1 MRGNHN
7 TDIPRPEYPRPDFQR
22 GTSEGIDWI
31 CLNGTWEFA
40 FDPDNTGEENQ
51 WFALESTTD
60 SPWGSPPAYGRGN
73 LAPTGKGQLQIQVPY
88 PWESLAAWGE
98 EEHADNATYLSKNA
112 YITPEDVTCG
122 GLERGGNYRDEPR
135 HIIGWYRK
143 TVSVPENW
151 DDRRVILKFGAV
163 DWETTVWVNGQ
174 IIGKNEN
181 GYLPF
186 EFDITDALTPGEP
199 ALIVVRAYDAQ
210 DHGEQLAGKQIGWYE
225 RTSGIWQ
232 SVYLEPR
239 NETYIAQ
246 CHITPDIDNASATFA
261 VKIDGDIE
269 KTGLTL
275 CWNCDGLTGSVPVS
289 SNEIQFTVNI
299 PPEQLRLWD
308 VDTPH
313 LYDVTLELLTEN
325 TPDAPHTGRSDL
337 PIEESSFKTAQDP
350 NTARPHQKPA
360 RNVMEG
366 SPGGHNLKIDRISTY
381 FGMRKVSIAKAPGG
395 DYQYI
400 YLNNRP
406 IYLLGALN
414 QSFNPEGVYTF
425 LTDEAIRRDVERAK
439 EFGFN
444 FLRLHIK
451 VDEPRLYYWADKLG
465 LLFMCDIPNF
475 GNYTEKAKARS
486 EQTLRGNIARDY
498 NHPSII
504 SWCNFNETWG
514 LGGREYKEMH
524 ERQEWVR
531 EMYHLAKSLDTTRL
545 IEDNSPCL
553 YDHVETDINSW
564 HFYIND
570 YERAK
575 EHIANVV
582 EETYPGSA
590 FNYAGGNVQ
599 SDAPLINSEY
609 GGISAGAGDKDI
621 SWCFK
626 YLTNELRLHPKIC
639 GYIYTEL
646 QDIEWEHNGFM
657 NYDRSIKAFGY
668 DYLDINTLDF
678 IAIDYPP
685 GTTVRPGE
693 KIKADIYTSH
703 FSHKTITGAT
713 LHWQLDTMSATG
725 DITRGCVSGSVDIPF
740 PQYQVENVHQL
751 ELTMPDVHPA
761 VGTLHVWVTDGTGS
775 VVARNFINFEH
786 VGGDCIPETNPAVE
800 PSDSGLVGGASE
812 YDSGDSRI
820 SINYAP
826 GDVSKSSWD
835 EPTRDEHLFSAEG
848 SGYVEYEIRKPIEA
862 CGTIPEGLGTTNPTE
877 MELIFEASSSNGGA
891 RQTEPEKHP
900 SDVTISVNGVEIE
913 TIRIPDCPA
922 DARGV
927 LSYIHEQPGNYGY
940 LYRVKVDPSLV
951 FEREADTL
959 TVRYEVKIDAAAKGG
974 FALYGARMGR
984 YPTGPHLLIHQN

>member
-1 MRGNHN
+1 MIGNHN

-31 CLNGTWEFA
+31 CLNGTWEFT
-40 FDPDNTGEENQ
+40 FDPDDIGEQNR
-51 WFALESTTD
+51 WFAPESTAD
-60 SPWGSPPAYGRGN
+60 SIY
-73 LAPTGKGQLQIQVPY
+73 TLQIQVPY
-88 PWESLAAWGE
+88 PWESLAAWGDE
-98 EEHADNATYLSKNA
+98 EQADNATYLSKNA
-112 YITPEDVTCG
+112 YLNPEEVTCG
-122 GLERGGNYRDEPR
+122 GLDREGNYRDEPR
-135 HIIGWYRK
+135 HTIGWYRK
-143 TVSVPENW
+143 TVSIPENW
-151 DDRRVILKFGAV
+151 GDRRVILKFGAV

-174 IIGKNEN
+174 LIGTHED

-210 DHGEQLAGKQIGWYE
+210 DHGEQLAGKQIGWYV

-246 CHITPDIDNASATFA
+246 CHITPDIDNASATFD
-261 VKIDGDIE
+261 VKIDGYVE
-269 KTGLTL
+269 STGLIL
-275 CWNCDGLTGSVPVS
+275 RWNCAGEGTSSLRGSVEVS
-289 SNEIQFTVNI
+289 GSDTHWTITI

-313 LYDVTLELLTEN
+313 LYDVTVELLTED
-325 TPDAPHTGRSDL
+325 TVT
-337 PIEESSFKTAQDP
+337 
-350 NTARPHQKPA
+350 
-360 RNVMEG
+360 
-366 SPGGHNLKIDRISTY
+366 DRIFTY

-425 LTDEAIRRDVERAK
+425 LTDEAIRTDIERAK

-465 LLFMCDIPNF
+465 LLFMSDIPSF
-475 GNYTEKAKARS
+475 GDWTEKAKARF

-514 LGGREYKEMH
+514 LGGREYKDMH

-570 YERAK
+570 YEDAK
-575 EHIANVV
+575 AHIANVV
-582 EETYPGSA
+582 EETHPGSA
-590 FNYAGGNVQ
+590 FNYVGGNLQ

-639 GYIYTEL
+639 GYVYTEL

-685 GTTVRPGE
+685 GTTVTPGE

-703 FSHKTITGAT
+703 FSHKTITGTT

-725 DITRGCVSGSVDIPF
+725 DITRGRVSGNVDIPF
-740 PQYQVENVHQL
+740 PQYQVQNVHQL

-786 VGGDCIPETNPAVE
+786 FVAAHPTVE
-800 PSDSGLVGGASE
+800 SSDSGSV
-812 YDSGDSRI
+812 

-826 GDVSKSSWD
+826 GDVFKSSWTPVGGNSD
-835 EPTRDEHLFSAEG
+835 SRFLNEHLFSAEG
-848 SGYVEYEIRKPIEA
+848 SGYVEYELSF
-862 CGTIPEGLGTTNPTE
+862 PEGIGTTDPAE

-927 LSYIHEQPGNYGY
+927 LSYIHGQPGNYGY
-940 LYRVKVDPSLV
+940 LYRVKIDPSLV
-951 FEREADTL
+951 FESEVDTL
-959 TVRYEVKIDAAAKGG
+959 TIRYEVKADAAAKGG
-974 FALYGARMGR
+974 FALYGARTGR
-984 YPTGPHLLIHQN
+984 YPTGPHLSLL

>member
-1 MRGNHN
+1 MRGNN

-40 FDPDNTGEENQ
+40 FDPEDIGEQHQ
-51 WFALESTTD
+51 WFAPEETAD
-60 SPWGSPPAYGRGN
+60 SPW
-73 LAPTGKGQLQIQVPY
+73 TTHIQVPY
-88 PWESLAAWGE
+88 PWESLAASGDE
-98 EEHADNATYLSKNA
+98 EQASNENYLSKNA
-112 YITPEDVTCG
+112 YLNPEEVTCG
-122 GLERGGNYRDEPR
+122 GLDREGNYRDEPR
-135 HIIGWYRK
+135 HTIGWYRR
-143 TVSVPENW
+143 TVSIPENW
-151 DDRRVILKFGAV
+151 GDRRVILKFGAV
-163 DWETTVWVNGQ
+163 DWEATVWVNGKQ
-174 IIGKNEN
+174 VGRHES

-186 EFDITDALTPGEP
+186 ELDITDVLTPKEQTT
-199 ALIVVRAYDAQ
+199 IVVRAYDAQ
-210 DHGEQLAGKQIGWYE
+210 DHGEQLAGKQIGWYV

-232 SVYLEPR
+232 TVYLEPR
-239 NETYIAQ
+239 NITHIAQ

-261 VKIDGDIE
+261 VQIDGDVE
-269 KTGLTL
+269 NTGVTL
-275 CWNCDGLTGSVPVS
+275 HWTCDKLSGSVQVS
-289 SNEIQFTVNI
+289 SGETQWTVNI

-308 VDTPH
+308 VDTPN
-313 LYDVTLELLTEN
+313 LYDVTLELVTEA
-325 TPDAPHTGRSDL
+325 T
-337 PIEESSFKTAQDP
+337 
-350 NTARPHQKPA
+350 
-360 RNVMEG
+360 V
-366 SPGGHNLKIDRISTY
+366 IDRIFTY

-406 IYLLGALN
+406 VYLLGALN

-425 LTDEAIRRDVERAK
+425 LTDEAIRQDVERAK

-475 GNYTEKAKARS
+475 GNYTETAKSRF

-514 LGGREYKEMH
+514 LGGNAYKEMTD
-524 ERQEWVR
+524 RQEWVR

-570 YERAK
+570 YDRAK

-582 EETYPGSA
+582 AETYPGSG
-590 FNYAGGNVQ
+590 FNYAGDNVQ

-609 GGISAGAGDKDI
+609 GGISAGAGDKDV

-657 NYDRSIKAFGY
+657 NYDRSVKAFGY

-685 GTTVRPGE
+685 GTTVAPRDE
-693 KIKADIYTSH
+693 IKADVYASH
-703 FSHKTITGAT
+703 FSHKTITGTT

-725 DITRGCVSGSVDIPF
+725 EVTRANVSGHVDIPF
-740 PQYQVENVHQL
+740 PQYQVEHVHQL
-751 ELTMPDVHPA
+751 VLQIPDVHPA
-761 VGTLHVWVTDGTGS
+761 VGTLHMWVTDQTGT

-786 VGGDCIPETNPAVE
+786 FVALPQPIESD
-800 PSDSGLVGGASE
+800 DSGTIRLNWTPE
-812 YDSGDSRI
+812 NISGT
-820 SINYAP
+820 
-826 GDVSKSSWD
+826 SWD
-835 EPTRDEHLFSAEG
+835 EPTHNDHLFSAVG
-848 SGYVEYEIRKPIEA
+848 SGYVEYEIPL
-862 CGTIPEGLGTTNPTE
+862 PEDLSTADVAETE
-877 MELIFEASSSNGGA
+877 LVFEASSAYGGA

-900 SDVTISVNGVEIE
+900 SDVTISVNGTEIE
-913 TIRIPDCPA
+913 TVRIPDCPA
-922 DARGV
+922 DARGA
-927 LSYIHEQPGNYGY
+927 LSYINGHPGIYGY
-940 LYRVKVDPSLV
+940 LHNVKVDPSNALNT
-951 FEREADTL
+951 ATL
-959 TVRYEVKIDAAAKGG
+959 TIRYEVKADAEAKGG
-974 FALYGARMGR
+974 FALYGARVGR
-984 YPTGPHLLIHQN
+984 YPTGPHLLIRRK

>member
-1 MRGNHN
+1 MIGNN

-40 FDPDNTGEENQ
+40 FDPEDIGEQHQ
-51 WFALESTTD
+51 WFAPEKSDD
-60 SPWGSPPAYGRGN
+60 SPW
-73 LAPTGKGQLQIQVPY
+73 TLQIQVPY
-88 PWESLAAWGE
+88 PWESLAAWGDE
-98 EEHADNATYLSKNA
+98 EQASNENYLSKNA
-112 YITPEDVTCG
+112 YLNPEEVTCG
-122 GLERGGNYRDEPR
+122 GLDREGNYRGEPR
-135 HIIGWYRK
+135 HTIGWYRR
-143 TVSVPENW
+143 TVSIPENW
-151 DDRRVILKFGAV
+151 GDRRVILNFGAI
-163 DWETTVWVNGQ
+163 DWEATVWINGKQ
-174 IIGKNEN
+174 VGKHDN

-186 EFDITDALTPGEP
+186 ELDITDALNPGEQTC
-199 ALIVVRAYDAQ
+199 IVVRAYDAQ
-210 DHGEQLAGKQIGWYE
+210 DHSEQLAGKQIGWYV

-232 SVYLEPR
+232 TVYLEPR
-239 NETYIAQ
+239 NTTHIAQ

-261 VKIDGDIE
+261 VQIEGDVENRGAILHW
-269 KTGLTL
+269 T
-275 CWNCDGLTGSVPVS
+275 CDELSGSVQVS
-289 SNEIQFTVNI
+289 SSETQWTVNI

-308 VDTPH
+308 VDTPN
-313 LYDVTLELLTEN
+313 LYDATLELVTED
-325 TPDAPHTGRSDL
+325 T
-337 PIEESSFKTAQDP
+337 
-350 NTARPHQKPA
+350 
-360 RNVMEG
+360 V
-366 SPGGHNLKIDRISTY
+366 IDRIFTY
-381 FGMRKVSIAKAPGG
+381 FGMRKVSIEKAPDG

-406 IYLLGALN
+406 VYLLGALN
-414 QSFNPEGVYTF
+414 QSFNPDGVYTF

-475 GNYTEKAKARS
+475 GTYTETAKARF

-514 LGGREYKEMH
+514 LGGNEYKEMTD
-524 ERQEWVR
+524 RQEWVR
-531 EMYHLAKSLDTTRL
+531 EMFHLAKALDTTRL

-570 YERAK
+570 YDRAK

-582 EETYPGSA
+582 AETYPGSG
-590 FNYAGGNVQ
+590 FNYAGDNVQ

-609 GGISAGAGDKDI
+609 GGISAGAGDKDV

-657 NYDRSIKAFGY
+657 NYDRSVKAFGY

-685 GTTVRPGE
+685 GTTVAPGDQ
-693 KIKADIYTSH
+693 IKADIYASH
-703 FSHKTITGAT
+703 FSHKTYTETT
-713 LHWQLDTMSATG
+713 LHWQLDTLSATG
-725 DITRGCVSGSVDIPF
+725 EVTRAKVSGSVDIPF
-740 PQYQVENVHQL
+740 PQYQVQHVHQL
-751 ELTMPDVHPA
+751 ELQIPDVHPA
-761 VGTLHVWVTDGTGS
+761 VGTLHVWVTDQTGT

-786 VGGDCIPETNPAVE
+786 FVALPQPFE
-800 PSDSGLVGGASE
+800 SDASGTIRL
-812 YDSGDSRI
+812 
-820 SINYAP
+820 NYAP
-826 GDVSKSSWD
+826 ENVSGSAWD
-835 EPTRDEHLFSAEG
+835 EPSISDHLFSAVG
-848 SGYVEYEIRKPIEA
+848 SGYVEYEIPV
-862 CGTIPEGLGTTNPTE
+862 PEGLSTTDVAE
-877 MELIFEASSSNGGA
+877 MELIFEASSAYGGA

-913 TIRIPDCPA
+913 TVRIPDCPA
-922 DARGV
+922 DTRGA
-927 LSYIHEQPGNYGY
+927 LSYINGHPGIYGY
-940 LYRVKVDPSLV
+940 LHNLKVDPSTIL
-951 FEREADTL
+951 ESKTDTL
-959 TVRYEVKIDAAAKGG
+959 TIRYEVKADAEAKGG
-974 FALYGARMGR
+974 FALYGARVGR
-984 YPTGPHLLIHQN
+984 YPTAPHLLIRRK

>member
-1 MRGNHN
+1 MTGHN
-7 TDIPRPEYPRPDFQR
+7 TDTPRPEYPRPDFQR
-22 GTSEGIDWI
+22 GTSEGIDWL

-40 FDPDNTGEENQ
+40 FDPDDIGEQNQ
-51 WFALESTTD
+51 WYLSEPTD
-60 SPWGSPPAYGRGN
+60 NSPW
-73 LAPTGKGQLQIQVPY
+73 TLQIQVPY

-98 EEHADNATYLSKNA
+98 EEQASNENYLSKNA
-112 YITPEDVTCG
+112 YLNPEEVTCG
-122 GLERGGNYRDEPR
+122 GLDREGNYRGEPR
-135 HIIGWYRK
+135 HTIGWYRK
-143 TVSVPENW
+143 VVSIPDNW
-151 DDRRVILKFGAV
+151 GDKRVILNFGAV
-163 DWETTVWVNGQ
+163 DWEATVWVNGKQ
-174 IIGKNEN
+174 IGTHDN

-186 EFDITDALTPGEP
+186 ELDITDALMPGEP

-210 DHGEQLAGKQIGWYE
+210 DHGEQLAGKQIGWYV

-232 SVYLEPR
+232 TVYLEPR
-239 NETYIAQ
+239 NATHIAQ
-246 CHITPDIDNASATFA
+246 CHITPDIDNTSATFA
-261 VKIDGDIE
+261 VKIDGDVE
-269 KTGLTL
+269 NSELTL
-275 CWNCDGLTGSVPVS
+275 RWQCDALSGTAPVAN
-289 SNEIQFTVNI
+289 NEIQFIVNI

-308 VDTPH
+308 VDTPN
-313 LYDVTLELLTEN
+313 LYDITLELIAEAT
-325 TPDAPHTGRSDL
+325 
-337 PIEESSFKTAQDP
+337 
-350 NTARPHQKPA
+350 
-360 RNVMEG
+360 V
-366 SPGGHNLKIDRISTY
+366 IDRIFTY
-381 FGMRKVSIAKAPGG
+381 FGMRKVSIEKAPGG

-475 GNYTEKAKARS
+475 GTYTEKAQARF

-514 LGGREYKEMH
+514 LGGNEYKEMTD
-524 ERQEWVR
+524 RQEWVR

-570 YERAK
+570 YDRAK

-582 EETYPGSA
+582 AETYPGSA
-590 FNYAGGNVQ
+590 FNYAGDNVQ

-621 SWCFK
+621 AWCFK

-657 NYDRSIKAFGY
+657 NYDRSVKEFGY

-678 IAIDYPP
+678 IGIDYPP
-685 GTTVRPGE
+685 GTTVAPGDT
-693 KIKADIYTSH
+693 IKADIYASH
-703 FSHKTITGAT
+703 FSHKTFTGTT
-713 LHWQLDTMSATG
+713 LHWQLDTMSANG
-725 DITRGCVSGSVDIPF
+725 DVTRGIIYGSVEIPF
-740 PQYQVENVHQL
+740 PQYQVQRVHQL
-751 ELTMPDVHPA
+751 EVCMPDVHPA
-761 VGTLHVWVTDGTGS
+761 VGTLHVWVTDHSGS

-786 VGGDCIPETNPAVE
+786 FSEAST
-800 PSDSGLVGGASE
+800 DSGVVCLD
-812 YDSGDSRI
+812 YT
-820 SINYAP
+820 P
-826 GDVSKSSWD
+826 GNIADTSWN
-835 EPTRDEHLFSAEG
+835 EPTIEAQLFSAVG
-848 SGYVEYEIRKPIEA
+848 SGYVEYEVSL
-862 CGTIPEGLGTTNPTE
+862 PEDIDAADVPE
-877 MELIFEASSSNGGA
+877 MALVFEASSAYGGA
-891 RQTEPEKHP
+891 RQTEPMKYP
-900 SDVTISVNGVEIE
+900 SDVTISVNGAEIS

-927 LSYIHEQPGNYGY
+927 LSYIHGQPGIYGY
-940 LYRVKVDPSLV
+940 LHTVKIDPSVVLNGNQP
-951 FEREADTL
+951 RTL
-959 TVRYEVKIDAAAKGG
+959 RVRYEVKADAEAKGG

-984 YPTGPHLLIHQN
+984 YPTNPHLFFKY

>member
-1 MRGNHN
+1 MSGNHN

-40 FDPDNTGEENQ
+40 FDPDDTGEQNQ
-51 WFALESTTD
+51 WFDLKPTAE
-60 SPWGSPPAYGRGN
+60 SPWGSPPV
-73 LAPTGKGQLQIQVPY
+73 TGKGQQIQVPY
-88 PWESLAAWGE
+88 PWESLAAWGDAE
-98 EEHADNATYLSKNA
+98 RADNATYLSKNA
-112 YITPEDVTCG
+112 YITPEAVTCG
-122 GLERGGNYRDEPR
+122 GLERDGNYRDQPR
-135 HIIGWYRK
+135 HTIGWYRK
-143 TVSVPENW
+143 RVSIPENW
-151 DDRRVILKFGAV
+151 GDRRVILKFGAV
-163 DWETTVWVNGQ
+163 DWEATVWVNGERV
-174 IIGKNEN
+174 GTHEN

-199 ALIVVRAYDAQ
+199 ALIVVRAHDAQ

-261 VKIDGDIE
+261 VKVDGYTE
-269 KTGLTL
+269 NTGVGNRSSLL
-275 CWNCDGLTGSVPVS
+275 LRWNCDGLEGTVEVSGS
-289 SNEIQFTVNI
+289 ETHWTITI

-325 TPDAPHTGRSDL
+325 TVR
-337 PIEESSFKTAQDP
+337 
-350 NTARPHQKPA
+350 
-360 RNVMEG
+360 
-366 SPGGHNLKIDRISTY
+366 DRIYTY
-381 FGMRKVSIAKAPGG
+381 FGMRKVSIGKAPGG

-425 LTDEAIRRDVERAK
+425 LTDEAIRRDIERAK

-475 GNYTEKAKARS
+475 GDYTEKAKARFV
-486 EQTLRGNIARDY
+486 ETLHGNIARDY

-514 LGGREYKEMH
+514 LGGREYKDMH

-531 EMYHLAKSLDTTRL
+531 EMYHLAKSLDPTRL

-570 YERAK
+570 YEQAK

-668 DYLDINTLDF
+668 DYRDINTLDF

-685 GTTVRPGE
+685 GTTVTPGE
-693 KIKADIYTSH
+693 KIRADIYASH
-703 FSHKTITGAT
+703 FSHKTLTGTT

-740 PQYQVENVHQL
+740 PQYQVQNVHQL

-761 VGTLHVWVTDGTGS
+761 VGTLHIWVTDGTGS

-786 VGGDCIPETNPAVE
+786 VGGDCIPETHPTVE
-800 PSDSGLVGGASE
+800 SSDSGFV
-812 YDSGDSRI
+812 

-826 GDVSKSSWD
+826 GDASQSSWD
-835 EPTRDEHLFSAEG
+835 EPIREAQLFSAEG
-848 SGYVEYEIRKPIEA
+848 SGYVAYKISLPDGMDPTD
-862 CGTIPEGLGTTNPTE
+862 CTE
-877 MELIFEASSSNGGA
+877 MELIFEASSANGGA

-927 LSYIHEQPGNYGY
+927 LSYIHGQPGIYGY
-940 LYRVKVDPSLV
+940 LYKVKVDPSVV
-951 FEREADTL
+951 FKNEADAL
-959 TVRYEVKIDAAAKGG
+959 TVRYEVKADAAAKGG

-984 YPTGPHLLIHQN
+984 YPTGPQLRIYL

>member
-40 FDPDNTGEENQ
+40 FDPDDIGEQNQ
-51 WFALESTTD
+51 WFAL
-60 SPWGSPPAYGRGN
+60 GSPIAD
-73 LAPTGKGQLQIQVPY
+73 AAWTSQIQVPY

-98 EEHADNATYLSKNA
+98 EEQADNATYLSKNA
-112 YITPEDVTCG
+112 YITPEDVICG
-122 GLERGGNYRDEPR
+122 GLDREGNYRDEPR
-135 HIIGWYRK
+135 HTIGWYRK
-143 TVSVPENW
+143 TVSIPENW
-151 DDRRVILKFGAV
+151 GNKRVILKFGAV

-174 IIGKNEN
+174 RIGKHEN

-199 ALIVVRAYDAQ
+199 ACIVVRAYDAQ
-210 DHGEQLAGKQIGWYE
+210 DHGEQLAGKQIGWYV

-239 NETYIAQ
+239 NETHIAQ

-261 VKIDGDIE
+261 VKVDGDTE
-269 KTGLTL
+269 NTGYNLRWT
-275 CWNCDGLTGSVPVS
+275 CDGLDGTVEVSGSDTYWT
-289 SNEIQFTVNI
+289 ITI

-308 VDTPH
+308 VDTPN
-313 LYDVTLELLTEN
+313 LYDVTLELLAEN
-325 TPDAPHTGRSDL
+325 T
-337 PIEESSFKTAQDP
+337 
-350 NTARPHQKPA
+350 
-360 RNVMEG
+360 VV
-366 SPGGHNLKIDRISTY
+366 DRISTY

-406 IYLLGALN
+406 VYLLGALN
-414 QSFNPEGVYTF
+414 QSFNPESVYTF
-425 LTDEAIRRDVERAK
+425 LTDEAIRRDIERAK

-475 GNYTEKAKARS
+475 GDYTEKAKARF
-486 EQTLRGNIARDY
+486 EETLRGNIDRDY

-514 LGGREYKEMH
+514 LGGREYKDMH

-570 YERAK
+570 YEQAK

-590 FNYAGGNVQ
+590 FNYVGGNVQ

-685 GTTVRPGE
+685 GTTVTPGE
-693 KIKADIYTSH
+693 KIRADIYTSH
-703 FSHKTITGAT
+703 FSHKSITGT
-713 LHWQLDTMSATG
+713 RLHWQLDTMSATG
-725 DITRGCVSGSVDIPF
+725 DITRGCVSGSVEIPF
-740 PQYQVENVHQL
+740 PQYEVQNVHQL

-761 VGTLHVWVTDGTGS
+761 VGTLHIWVTDVTGA

-786 VGGDCIPETNPAVE
+786 FVEIPPTIES
-800 PSDSGLVGGASE
+800 SDSGLV
-812 YDSGDSRI
+812 

-826 GDVSKSSWD
+826 GDASKSSWG
-835 EPTRDEHLFSAEG
+835 EPTREEHLFSAAG
-848 SGYVEYEIRKPIEA
+848 SGYVEYEISL
-862 CGTIPEGLGTTNPTE
+862 PEGIGAENPAE

-891 RQTEPEKHP
+891 RQTEPEKYP

-927 LSYIHEQPGNYGY
+927 LSYIHGQPGTYGY
-940 LYRVKVDPSLV
+940 LYNVKVDPST
-951 FEREADTL
+951 FCNGATDTL
-959 TVRYEVKIDAAAKGG
+959 TVRYEVKADAAEKGG
-974 FALYGARMGR
+974 LSLYGARMGR
-984 YPTGPHLLIHQN
+984 YPTAPHLLIRQK

>member
-1 MRGNHN
+1 MTGNN

-40 FDPDNTGEENQ
+40 FDPDDTGEQ
-51 WFALESTTD
+51 DKWFTPESTAD
-60 SPWGSPPAYGRGN
+60 SPWT
-73 LAPTGKGQLQIQVPY
+73 LKIQVPY
-88 PWESLAAWGE
+88 PWESLAAWGAE
-98 EEHADNATYLSKNA
+98 EQADNENYLSKNA
-112 YITPEDVTCG
+112 YLTPEAVTCG
-122 GLERGGNYRDEPR
+122 GIERSGNYREAPR
-135 HIIGWYRK
+135 HTRGWYRK
-143 TVSVPENW
+143 TVSVPETWNGK
-151 DDRRVILKFGAV
+151 RTILNFGAV
-163 DWETTVWVNGQ
+163 DWHAKVWVNGEY
-174 IIGKNEN
+174 IGEHEN

-186 EFDITDALTPGEP
+186 ELDITDALTPGGS
-199 ALIVVRAYDAQ
+199 AVIVVRAYDAQ
-210 DHGEQLAGKQIGWYE
+210 DHSEQLAGKQIGWYE

-232 SVYLEPR
+232 TVYLEPR
-239 NETYIAQ
+239 HATYIKQ
-246 CHITPDIDNASATFA
+246 CHITPDIDNSTATLDISIGGEVSAST
-261 VKIDGDIE
+261 
-269 KTGLTL
+269 TL
-275 CWNCDGLTGSVPVS
+275 NWECVSPVEATGSHFS
-289 SNEIQFTVNI
+289 GSITVGARSPRPRSDSQTGAENASLRIRIDI
-299 PPEQLRLWD
+299 PEEHLHLWD

-313 LYDVTLELLTEN
+313 LYNVTLTLTS
-325 TPDAPHTGRSDL
+325 G
-337 PIEESSFKTAQDP
+337 ES
-350 NTARPHQKPA
+350 
-360 RNVMEG
+360 V
-366 SPGGHNLKIDRISTY
+366 IDRVFTY
-381 FGMRKVSIAKAPGG
+381 FGMRKVSVAKAPGG

-425 LTDEAIRRDVERAK
+425 LTDEAIRRDIERAK

-465 LLFMCDIPNF
+465 MLFMCDIPNF
-475 GNYTEKAKARS
+475 GSYTEKAQARFV
-486 EQTLRGNIARDY
+486 ETLHGNIARDY

-514 LGGREYKEMH
+514 LGSREYKEMP

-531 EMYHLAKSLDTTRL
+531 EMYHLAKSLDETRL

-570 YERAK
+570 YEEAK

-582 EETYPGSA
+582 QETYPGSA

-599 SDAPLINSEY
+599 TDAPLINSEY
-609 GGISAGAGDKDI
+609 GGISAGAGDKDV

-626 YLTNELRLHPKIC
+626 YLTNELRRHPKIC

-678 IAIDYPP
+678 IAIDSPP
-685 GTTVRPGE
+685 GKTVVPGE
-693 KIKADIYTSH
+693 GIKADIYASH
-703 FSHKTITGAT
+703 FSHKTITGTT
-713 LHWQLDTMSATG
+713 LHWQLDTLSATG
-725 DITRGCVSGSVDIPF
+725 HITRGCVSGKVEIPF
-740 PQYQVENVHQL
+740 PQYQVERVHEL
-751 ELTMPDVHPA
+751 ELVVPDIHPA
-761 VGTLHVWVTDGTGS
+761 VGTLHIWVTDDTGV

-786 VGGDCIPETNPAVE
+786 FVAAVAPIE
-800 PSDSGLVGGASE
+800 SSDPK
-812 YDSGDSRI
+812 RI
-820 SINYAP
+820 TLNYAP
-826 GDVSKSSWD
+826 GNISASSW
-835 EPTRDEHLFSAEG
+835 EAPTQNEHLFSAVG
-848 SGYVEYEIRKPIEA
+848 NGYVEYELRL
-862 CGTIPEGLGTTNPTE
+862 PEGLNTADVTE
-877 MELIFEASSSNGGA
+877 MELIFEASSSYGGA

-900 SDVTISVNGVEIE
+900 SDVTISVNGVEID

-927 LSYIHEQPGNYGY
+927 LSYIHGEPGIYGY
-940 LYRVKVDPSLV
+940 LHNIKFAASRVLNGAS
-951 FEREADTL
+951 DTL
-959 TVRYEVKIDAAAKGG
+959 TVRYEAKGG

-984 YPTGPHLLIHQN
+984 YPTGPHLLIQC

>member
-1 MRGNHN
+1 MTGNHN

-40 FDPDNTGEENQ
+40 FDPDDTGEQNQ
-51 WFALESTTD
+51 WFALEPTVD
-60 SPWGSPPAYGRGN
+60 SPW
-73 LAPTGKGQLQIQVPY
+73 TLQIQVPY
-88 PWESLAAWGE
+88 PWESLAAWGDE
-98 EEHADNATYLSKNA
+98 EQADNVNYLSKNV
-112 YITPEDVTCG
+112 YLNPEEVTCG
-122 GLERGGNYRDEPR
+122 GLDREGNYRDEPR
-135 HIIGWYRK
+135 HTIGWYRK
-143 TVSVPENW
+143 TVSIPENW
-151 DDRRVILKFGAV
+151 GDRRVILKFGAV
-163 DWETTVWVNGQ
+163 DWETTVWVNGE
-174 IIGKNEN
+174 IISKHEN

-199 ALIVVRAYDAQ
+199 TVIVVRVYDAQ
-210 DHGEQLAGKQIGWYE
+210 DHGEQLAGKQIGWYV

-239 NETYIAQ
+239 SETHIAQ
-246 CHITPDIDNASATFA
+246 CHITPDIDNASATFT
-261 VKIDGDIE
+261 VKIDGYKE
-269 KTGLTL
+269 NTGLKL
-275 CWNCDGLTGSVPVS
+275 RWNCDGLAGTVEVSGS
-289 SNEIQFTVNI
+289 ETHWTLTI
-299 PPEQLRLWD
+299 PAEQLRLWD

-313 LYDVTLELLTEN
+313 LYDVTLELLE
-325 TPDAPHTGRSDL
+325 D
-337 PIEESSFKTAQDP
+337 
-350 NTARPHQKPA
+350 
-360 RNVMEG
+360 
-366 SPGGHNLKIDRISTY
+366 HNLKIDRIYTY

-425 LTDEAIRRDVERAK
+425 LTDEAIRRDIERAK

-475 GNYTEKAKARS
+475 GDYTEKAKARL

-531 EMYHLAKSLDTTRL
+531 EMYYLAKSLDTTRL

-570 YERAK
+570 YEQAK

-590 FNYAGGNVQ
+590 FNYVGGNVQ
-599 SDAPLINSEY
+599 NDAPLINSEY
-609 GGISAGAGDKDI
+609 GGISAGAGDKDV

-639 GYIYTEL
+639 GYVYTEL

-685 GTTVRPGE
+685 GTTVTPGE

-703 FSHKTITGAT
+703 FSHKTITDTT

-725 DITRGCVSGSVDIPF
+725 DITRGCVSGSVDVPF
-740 PQYQVENVHQL
+740 PQYQVQNVHQL

-761 VGTLHVWVTDGTGS
+761 VGTLHVWVTDSTGS

-786 VGGDCIPETNPAVE
+786 FVEANPTVE
-800 PSDSGLVGGASE
+800 SNDSQ
-812 YDSGDSRI
+812 I
-820 SINYAP
+820 SINHDP
-826 GDVSKSSWD
+826 GSASKSSWED
-835 EPTRDEHLFSAEG
+835 PISEAQLFSAEG
-848 SGYVEYEIRKPIEA
+848 SGYVEYEISV
-862 CGTIPEGLGTTNPTE
+862 PEGIDPANSAAI
-877 MELIFEASSSNGGA
+877 ELIFEASSANGGA

-900 SDVTISVNGVEIE
+900 SDVTISVNGVELE
-913 TIRIPDCPA
+913 TLRIPDCPA
-922 DARGV
+922 DTRGV
-927 LSYIHEQPGNYGY
+927 LSYIHGQPGNYGY
-940 LYRVKVDPSLV
+940 LYRVTVDPSLV
-951 FEREADTL
+951 LNGKADTL
-959 TVRYEVKIDAAAKGG
+959 TVRYEVKSDAKAKGG
-974 FALYGARMGR
+974 IALYGSRMGR
-984 YPTGPHLLIHQN
+984 YPTGPHLRIHH

>member
-1 MRGNHN
+1 MTGNN
-7 TDIPRPEYPRPDFQR
+7 TDTPRPEYPRPDFQR
-22 GTSEGIDWI
+22 GTSEGIDWL

-40 FDPDNTGEENQ
+40 FDPDNTGEQNR
-51 WFALESTTD
+51 WFSPESTAD
-60 SPWGSPPAYGRGN
+60 SEW
-73 LAPTGKGQLQIQVPY
+73 TLQIQVPY

-98 EEHADNATYLSKNA
+98 EEQADNANYLSKNA
-112 YITPEDVTCG
+112 YLTPEEVTCG
-122 GLERGGNYRDEPR
+122 GIERSGNYREAAR
-135 HIIGWYRK
+135 HTIGWYRR
-143 TVSVPENW
+143 TVSVPETW
-151 DDRRVILKFGAV
+151 SEKRTILTFGAV
-163 DWETTVWVNGQ
+163 DWHAKVWVNGECV
-174 IIGKNEN
+174 GEHEN

-186 EFDITDALTPGEP
+186 ELDITDALIPGKP

-210 DHGEQLAGKQIGWYE
+210 DHSEQLAGKQIGWYE

-232 SVYLEPR
+232 TTYLEPR
-239 NETYIAQ
+239 NATHIKR
-246 CHITPDIDNASATFA
+246 CHITPDIDNSTATLDITIGGEVPAGTTLNWECASPVEA
-261 VKIDGDIE
+261 
-269 KTGLTL
+269 
-275 CWNCDGLTGSVPVS
+275 TGSTLNGSIAVENS
-289 SNEIQFTVNI
+289 LKTRIDI
-299 PPEQLRLWD
+299 PREHLHLWD

-313 LYDVTLELLTEN
+313 LYNVTLTLMS
-325 TPDAPHTGRSDL
+325 G
-337 PIEESSFKTAQDP
+337 ES
-350 NTARPHQKPA
+350 
-360 RNVMEG
+360 V
-366 SPGGHNLKIDRISTY
+366 IDRVFTY
-381 FGMRKVSIAKAPGG
+381 FGMRKVSIAKAPSG

-406 IYLLGALN
+406 VYLLGALN

-425 LTDEAIRRDVERAK
+425 LTDEAIRRDIERAK

-465 LLFMCDIPNF
+465 MLFMCDIPNF
-475 GNYTEKAKARS
+475 GSYTEKVQARF
-486 EQTLRGNIARDY
+486 EETLRGTIARDY

-514 LGGREYKEMH
+514 LGGREYKEMT
-524 ERQEWVR
+524 ERHEWVR
-531 EMYHLAKSLDTTRL
+531 EMYHLAKSLDDTRL

-599 SDAPLINSEY
+599 GNAPLINSEY

-668 DYLDINTLDF
+668 DYLDINALDF
-678 IAIDYPP
+678 IAIDYSP
-685 GTTVRPGE
+685 GTTVAPGE
-693 KIKADIYTSH
+693 RIKADIYASH
-703 FSHKTITGAT
+703 FSHKTITGTT

-725 DITRGCVSGSVDIPF
+725 HITRGCVSGSVEIPF
-740 PQYQVENVHQL
+740 PQYQVQQVHEL
-751 ELTMPDVHPA
+751 EILVPDIHSV
-761 VGTLHVWVTDGTGS
+761 VGTLHVWVTDDTG
-775 VVARNFINFEH
+775 VVVTRNFINFEH
-786 VGGDCIPETNPAVE
+786 FVE
-800 PSDSGLVGGASE
+800 EASPVKSSDSKSVTV
-812 YDSGDSRI
+812 
-820 SINYAP
+820 NYAP
-826 GDVSKSSWD
+826 GNTSVSSWD
-835 EPTRDEHLFSAEG
+835 EPTTSEQLFSAEG
-848 SGYVEYEIRKPIEA
+848 CGYVEYEVPL
-862 CGTIPEGLGTTNPTE
+862 PEGLSATDIGE
-877 MELIFEASSSNGGA
+877 MALIFEASSSDGGA

-900 SDVTISVNGVEIE
+900 SDITVSVNGVEIE
-913 TIRIPDCPA
+913 TVRIPDCPA

-927 LSYIHEQPGNYGY
+927 LSYIHGQPGIYGY
-940 LYRVKVDPSLV
+940 LYNVKVDTSLV
-951 FEREADTL
+951 LNGKVDTL
-959 TVRYEVKIDAAAKGG
+959 TVRYEVKSDADAKGG
-974 FALYGARMGR
+974 FALYGNRLGR
-984 YPTGPHLLIHQN
+984 YPTAPHLLLRL

>member
-1 MRGNHN
+1 MIGNHN

-31 CLNGTWEFA
+31 CLNGTWEFT
-40 FDPDNTGEENQ
+40 FDPDDTGEKNQ
-51 WFALESTTD
+51 WFALGSPNTD
-60 SPWGSPPAYGRGN
+60 SPW
-73 LAPTGKGQLQIQVPY
+73 TLQIQVPY
-88 PWESLAAWGE
+88 PWESLAAWGD
-98 EEHADNATYLSKNA
+98 EEHANNATYLSKNV
-112 YITPEDVTCG
+112 YINPEEVTCG
-122 GLERGGNYRDEPR
+122 GLDREGNYRDEPR
-135 HIIGWYRK
+135 HTIGWYRK
-143 TVSVPENW
+143 TVSIPENW
-151 DDRRVILKFGAV
+151 GDRRVILKFGAV

-174 IIGKNEN
+174 IIGKHED

-199 ALIVVRAYDAQ
+199 TLIVVRAYDAQ
-210 DHGEQLAGKQIGWYE
+210 DHGEQLAGKQIGWYV

-246 CHITPDIDNASATFA
+246 CHITPDIDNASATFD
-261 VKIDGDIE
+261 VKIDGYTE
-269 KTGLTL
+269 NTELNL
-275 CWNCDGLTGSVPVS
+275 RWNCAGEGTLKKHPSKNPLRGSVEVS
-289 SNEIQFTVNI
+289 GSDTHWTITI

-313 LYDVTLELLTEN
+313 LYDVRLELVAEDT
-325 TPDAPHTGRSDL
+325 
-337 PIEESSFKTAQDP
+337 
-350 NTARPHQKPA
+350 
-360 RNVMEG
+360 V
-366 SPGGHNLKIDRISTY
+366 IDKVSTY

-414 QSFNPEGVYTF
+414 QSFNPESVYTF

-475 GNYTEKAKARS
+475 GDYTEKAKARF

-514 LGGREYKEMH
+514 LGGREYKDMH

-570 YERAK
+570 YEDAK

-590 FNYAGGNVQ
+590 FNYVGGNVQ
-599 SDAPLINSEY
+599 NDAPLINSEY

-639 GYIYTEL
+639 GYVYTEL

-685 GTTVRPGE
+685 GTTVTPSE

-703 FSHKTITGAT
+703 FSHKAITDAT

-725 DITRGCVSGSVDIPF
+725 AITRGRVSGSVDIPF
-740 PQYQVENVHQL
+740 PQYQVQNVHQL

-786 VGGDCIPETNPAVE
+786 FVAAHPTVVS
-800 PSDSGLVGGASE
+800 SDSGLV
-812 YDSGDSRI
+812 

-826 GDVSKSSWD
+826 GDVFKSSWALVGGNSD
-835 EPTRDEHLFSAEG
+835 SRFLNEHLFSAEG
-848 SGYVEYEIRKPIEA
+848 SGYVEYEISLPDGIN
-862 CGTIPEGLGTTNPTE
+862 TTNPAE
-877 MELIFEASSSNGGA
+877 MELIFEASSSYGGA

-927 LSYIHEQPGNYGY
+927 LSYIHGQPGNYGY
-940 LYRVKVDPSLV
+940 LYRVKIDPSLV
-951 FEREADTL
+951 FESEVDTL
-959 TVRYEVKIDAAAKGG
+959 TIRYEVKADAAAKGG
-974 FALYGARMGR
+974 FALYGARTGR
-984 YPTGPHLLIHQN
+984 YPTGPHLSLL

>member
-1 MRGNHN
+1 MTGNN
-7 TDIPRPEYPRPDFQR
+7 TDTPRPEYPRPDFQR
-22 GTSEGIDWI
+22 GTSEGIDWL

-40 FDPDNTGEENQ
+40 FDPDNTGEQNR
-51 WFALESTTD
+51 WFSPESTAD
-60 SPWGSPPAYGRGN
+60 SEW
-73 LAPTGKGQLQIQVPY
+73 TLQIQVPY

-98 EEHADNATYLSKNA
+98 EEQADNANYLSKNA
-112 YITPEDVTCG
+112 YLTPEEVTCG
-122 GLERGGNYRDEPR
+122 GIERSGNYREAAR
-135 HIIGWYRK
+135 HTIGWYRR
-143 TVSVPENW
+143 TVSVPETW
-151 DDRRVILKFGAV
+151 SEKRTILTFGAV
-163 DWETTVWVNGQ
+163 DWHAKVWVNGECV
-174 IIGKNEN
+174 GEHEN

-186 EFDITDALTPGEP
+186 ELDITDALIPGKP

-210 DHGEQLAGKQIGWYE
+210 DHSEQLAGKQIGWYE

-232 SVYLEPR
+232 TTYLEPR
-239 NETYIAQ
+239 NATHIKK
-246 CHITPDIDNASATFA
+246 CHITPDIDNSTATLDITIGGEVPAGTTLNWECASPVEA
-261 VKIDGDIE
+261 
-269 KTGLTL
+269 
-275 CWNCDGLTGSVPVS
+275 TGSTLNGSIAVENS
-289 SNEIQFTVNI
+289 LKTRIDI
-299 PPEQLRLWD
+299 PREHLHLWD

-313 LYDVTLELLTEN
+313 LYNVTLTLMS
-325 TPDAPHTGRSDL
+325 G
-337 PIEESSFKTAQDP
+337 ES
-350 NTARPHQKPA
+350 
-360 RNVMEG
+360 V
-366 SPGGHNLKIDRISTY
+366 IDRVFTY
-381 FGMRKVSIAKAPGG
+381 FGMRKVSIAKAPSG

-406 IYLLGALN
+406 VYLLGALN

-425 LTDEAIRRDVERAK
+425 LTDEAIRRDIERAK

-465 LLFMCDIPNF
+465 MLFMCDIPNF
-475 GNYTEKAKARS
+475 GSYTEKAQARF
-486 EQTLRGNIARDY
+486 EETLRGTIARDY

-514 LGGREYKEMH
+514 LGGREYKEMT
-524 ERQEWVR
+524 ERHEWVR
-531 EMYHLAKSLDTTRL
+531 EMYHLAKSLDDTRL

-599 SDAPLINSEY
+599 GDAPLINSEY

-668 DYLDINTLDF
+668 DYLDINALDF
-678 IAIDYPP
+678 IAIDYSP
-685 GTTVRPGE
+685 GTTVAPSER
-693 KIKADIYTSH
+693 IKADIYASH
-703 FSHKTITGAT
+703 FSHKTITGTT

-725 DITRGCVSGSVDIPF
+725 HITRGCVSGSVEIPF
-740 PQYQVENVHQL
+740 PQYQVQQVHEL
-751 ELTMPDVHPA
+751 ELLVPDIHSA
-761 VGTLHVWVTDGTGS
+761 VGTLHVWVTDDTGV

-786 VGGDCIPETNPAVE
+786 FVE
-800 PSDSGLVGGASE
+800 EASPVESSDSKSVTV
-812 YDSGDSRI
+812 
-820 SINYAP
+820 NYAP
-826 GDVSKSSWD
+826 GNTSVSSWD
-835 EPTRDEHLFSAEG
+835 KPTTSEQLFSAEG
-848 SGYVEYEIRKPIEA
+848 CGYVEYEVPL
-862 CGTIPEGLGTTNPTE
+862 PEGLSATDIGE
-877 MELIFEASSSNGGA
+877 MALIFEASSSDGGA

-900 SDVTISVNGVEIE
+900 SDVTVSVNGVEIE
-913 TIRIPDCPA
+913 TVRIPDCPA

-927 LSYIHEQPGNYGY
+927 LSYIHGQPGIYGY
-940 LYRVKVDPSLV
+940 LYNVKVDTSLV
-951 FEREADTL
+951 LNGKVDTL
-959 TVRYEVKIDAAAKGG
+959 TVRYEVKSDADAKGG
-974 FALYGARMGR
+974 FALYGNRLGR
-984 YPTGPHLLIHQN
+984 YPTAPHLLLRL

>member
-1 MRGNHN
+1 MRGNN
-7 TDIPRPEYPRPDFQR
+7 TDTPRPEYPRPDFQR

-40 FDPDNTGEENQ
+40 FDPDDIGEQNQ
-51 WFALESTTD
+51 WYSSESTDD
-60 SPWGSPPAYGRGN
+60 SQW
-73 LAPTGKGQLQIQVPY
+73 TLQIQVPY
-88 PWESLAAWGE
+88 PWESLAAWGNE
-98 EEHADNATYLSKNA
+98 EQADNANYLSKDA
-112 YITPEDVTCG
+112 YLNPEEVTCG
-122 GLERGGNYRDEPR
+122 GLDREGNYRGEPR
-135 HIIGWYRK
+135 HTIGWYRK
-143 TVSVPENW
+143 VVSVPENW
-151 DDRRVILKFGAV
+151 GDKRVILNFGAV
-163 DWETTVWVNGQ
+163 DWEATVWVNGYQ
-174 IIGKNEN
+174 IGTHEN

-186 EFDITDALTPGEP
+186 AFDITDALTPGESTV
-199 ALIVVRAYDAQ
+199 IVVRAYDAQ
-210 DHGEQLAGKQIGWYE
+210 EHGEQLAGKQIGWYV

-232 SVYLEPR
+232 TVYLEPR
-239 NETYIAQ
+239 SATYIAQ
-246 CHITPDIDNASATFA
+246 CHITPDIDNATATFS
-261 VKIDGDIE
+261 VKVIDGGY
-269 KTGLTL
+269 KNTGLSLRWT
-275 CWNCDGLTGSVPVS
+275 CDELSGTAEVS
-289 SNEIQFTVNI
+289 SNEPQWIVSI

-308 VDTPH
+308 VDTPN
-313 LYDVTLELLTEN
+313 LYDVTLELV
-325 TPDAPHTGRSDL
+325 A
-337 PIEESSFKTAQDP
+337 
-350 NTARPHQKPA
+350 
-360 RNVMEG
+360 EG
-366 SPGGHNLKIDRISTY
+366 TVIDRIFTY

-395 DYQYI
+395 NYQYI

-414 QSFNPEGVYTF
+414 QSFSPEGVYTF

-475 GNYTEKAKARS
+475 GTYTETAKVRF
-486 EQTLRGNIARDY
+486 EETLRGNIARDY

-514 LGGREYKEMH
+514 LGGNAYKEMTD
-524 ERQEWVR
+524 RQEWVR

-570 YERAK
+570 YDRAK

-582 EETYPGSA
+582 AETYPGSA

-657 NYDRSIKAFGY
+657 NYDRSVKEFGY

-685 GTTVRPGE
+685 GTTVAPGDE
-693 KIKADIYTSH
+693 IKADIYASH
-703 FSHKTITGAT
+703 FSHKAITGTT

-725 DITRGCVSGSVDIPF
+725 HVTRGNVSDSVEIPF
-740 PQYQVENVHQL
+740 PQYQVQHVHQL
-751 ELTMPDVHPA
+751 KLRIPDVHPA
-761 VGTLHVWVTDGTGS
+761 VGTLHVWVTDHSGT

-786 VGGDCIPETNPAVE
+786 FVVPTASVE
-800 PSDSGLVGGASE
+800 SNGLGL
-812 YDSGDSRI
+812 I
-820 SINYAP
+820 NLNYAP
-826 GDVSKSSWD
+826 GSVSESSWE
-835 EPTRDEHLFSAEG
+835 EPTTSEQLFSATG
-848 SGYVEYEIRKPIEA
+848 SGYVEYEVSL
-862 CGTIPEGLGTTNPTE
+862 PERLSAADVAE
-877 MELIFEASSSNGGA
+877 IALVFEASSCYGGA
-891 RQTEPEKHP
+891 RQTEPEKYP
-900 SDVTISVNGVEIE
+900 SDVTLSVNGAEID

-927 LSYIHEQPGNYGY
+927 LSYIHGEPGIYGY
-940 LYRVKVDPSLV
+940 LHNVKVDSSLLLNGK
-951 FEREADTL
+951 ADTL
-959 TVRYEVKIDAAAKGG
+959 TVRYEVKADAEAKGG

-984 YPTGPHLLIHQN
+984 YPTGPHLLIRRK

>member
-1 MRGNHN
+1 MKRNN
-7 TDIPRPEYPRPDFQR
+7 TDTPRPEYPRPDFQR
-22 GTSEGIDWI
+22 GTSEGIDWL

-40 FDPDNTGEENQ
+40 FDPDDSGEQNRWYSPEP
-51 WFALESTTD
+51 TDD
-60 SPWGSPPAYGRGN
+60 SPW
-73 LAPTGKGQLQIQVPY
+73 TLQIQVPY

-98 EEHADNATYLSKNA
+98 EEQADNANYLSKNA
-112 YITPEDVTCG
+112 YLNPETVTCG
-122 GLERGGNYRDEPR
+122 GLDREGNYRGEPR
-135 HIIGWYRK
+135 HTIGWYRK
-143 TVSVPENW
+143 VVSIPENW
-151 DDRRVILKFGAV
+151 GDKRVILNFGAV
-163 DWETTVWVNGQ
+163 DWEATVWVNGKQ
-174 IIGKNEN
+174 IGTHEN

-186 EFDITDALTPGEP
+186 EFDITDALTLGEP

-210 DHGEQLAGKQIGWYE
+210 DHGEQLAGKQIGWYV

-232 SVYLEPR
+232 TVYLEPR
-239 NETYIAQ
+239 SATHIAQ
-246 CHITPDIDNASATFA
+246 CHITPDIDNAVATFA

-269 KTGLTL
+269 KSALTL
-275 CWNCDGLTGSVPVS
+275 RWQCDELNGSVQIS
-289 SNEIQFTVNI
+289 GNDTQFTVSI
-299 PPEQLRLWD
+299 PSEYLRLWD
-308 VDTPH
+308 VDTPN
-313 LYDVTLELLTEN
+313 LYDVTLELV
-325 TPDAPHTGRSDL
+325 A
-337 PIEESSFKTAQDP
+337 EEA
-350 NTARPHQKPA
+350 
-360 RNVMEG
+360 V
-366 SPGGHNLKIDRISTY
+366 IDRISTY

-425 LTDEAIRRDVERAK
+425 LTDEAIRTDVERAK

-475 GNYTEKAKARS
+475 GSYTEKAQARF

-514 LGGREYKEMH
+514 LGGNEFKELKD
-524 ERQEWVR
+524 RQEWVR
-531 EMYHLAKSLDTTRL
+531 EMYYLAKSLDPTRL

-570 YERAK
+570 YEHAK
-575 EHIANVV
+575 GHIANVV
-582 EETYPGSA
+582 AETYPGSA
-590 FNYAGGNVQ
+590 FNYAGDNVQ

-609 GGISAGAGDKDI
+609 GGISAGAGDKDV

-657 NYDRSIKAFGY
+657 NYDRSVKAFGY

-685 GTTVRPGE
+685 GTTVAPGDE
-693 KIKADIYTSH
+693 IKADIYASH
-703 FSHKTITGAT
+703 FSHKTITGTT

-725 DITRGCVSGSVDIPF
+725 HVTRGNVSGSVEIPF
-740 PQYQVENVHQL
+740 PQYQVEHVHQL
-751 ELTMPDVHPA
+751 ELRIPDVQPA
-761 VGTLHVWVTDGTGS
+761 VGTLHVWVTDHTGS

-786 VGGDCIPETNPAVE
+786 FSEAPVE
-800 PSDSGLVGGASE
+800 SRTDSGAVCLNYTPGNASE
-812 YDSGDSRI
+812 SAW
-820 SINYAP
+820 N
-826 GDVSKSSWD
+826 
-835 EPTRDEHLFSAEG
+835 EPTISEQLFSAVG
-848 SGYVEYEIRKPIEA
+848 SGYVEYEVSL
-862 CGTIPEGLGTTNPTE
+862 PEGLDTADVAE
-877 MELIFEASSSNGGA
+877 IALIFEASSCYGGA
-891 RQTEPEKHP
+891 RQTEPEKYP
-900 SDVTISVNGVEIE
+900 SDVTLSVNGAEIE
-913 TIRIPDCPA
+913 TLRLADCPA

-927 LSYIHEQPGNYGY
+927 LSYIHGQPGIYGY
-940 LYRVKVDPSLV
+940 LHNIKIDPSLV
-951 FEREADTL
+951 LNGNQTGTL
-959 TVRYEVKIDAAAKGG
+959 TIRYEVKADAEAKGG

-984 YPTGPHLLIHQN
+984 YPTDPHLLVQT

>member
-1 MRGNHN
+1 M
-7 TDIPRPEYPRPDFQR
+7 DIADTGPLPLGKSLQH
-22 GTSEGIDWI
+22 G
-31 CLNGTWEFA
+31 
-40 FDPDNTGEENQ
+40 GEEAQ
-51 WFALESTTD
+51 
-60 SPWGSPPAYGRGN
+60 
-73 LAPTGKGQLQIQVPY
+73 
-88 PWESLAAWGE
+88 
-98 EEHADNATYLSKNA
+98 ADNANYLSKNA
-112 YITPEDVTCG
+112 YLNPEEVTCG
-122 GLERGGNYRDEPR
+122 GLDREGNYRGEPR
-135 HIIGWYRK
+135 HTIGWYRK
-143 TVSVPENW
+143 VVSIPENW
-151 DDRRVILKFGAV
+151 GDRRVILNFGAV
-163 DWETTVWVNGQ
+163 DWEAKVWINGNP
-174 IIGKNEN
+174 IGTHEN

-186 EFDITDALTPGEP
+186 ELDITDALTPGEP
-199 ALIVVRAYDAQ
+199 TVIVVRAYDAQ
-210 DHGEQLAGKQIGWYE
+210 DHGEQLAGKQIGWYV

-232 SVYLEPR
+232 TVYLEPR
-239 NETYIAQ
+239 NATHIAQ
-246 CHITPDIDNASATFA
+246 CHITPDIDNATATFS
-261 VKIDGDIE
+261 VKIDGDV
-269 KTGLTL
+269 KNTGLSL
-275 CWNCDGLTGSVPVS
+275 RWNCDELSGTVEVS
-289 SNEIQFTVNI
+289 SNDTQWTVSI
-299 PPEQLRLWD
+299 PSEQLRLWD
-308 VDTPH
+308 VDTPN
-313 LYDVTLELLTEN
+313 LYDVTLELV
-325 TPDAPHTGRSDL
+325 A
-337 PIEESSFKTAQDP
+337 
-350 NTARPHQKPA
+350 
-360 RNVMEG
+360 EG
-366 SPGGHNLKIDRISTY
+366 TVIDRIFTY

-414 QSFNPEGVYTF
+414 QSFSPDGVYTF
-425 LTDEAIRRDVERAK
+425 LTDEAIRRDIERAK

-475 GNYTEKAKARS
+475 GTYTEKAQARF

-514 LGGREYKEMH
+514 LGGNEYKEMTD
-524 ERQEWVR
+524 RQEWVR

-570 YERAK
+570 YDRAK

-582 EETYPGSA
+582 AETYPGST

-609 GGISAGAGDKDI
+609 GGISAGAGDKDV

-657 NYDRSIKAFGY
+657 NYDRSVKEFGY

-685 GTTVRPGE
+685 GTTVAPGDV
-693 KIKADIYTSH
+693 ITADIHTSH

-713 LHWQLDTMSATG
+713 LHWQLDTMSANG
-725 DITRGCVSGSVDIPF
+725 HITRANVSGSVEIPF
-740 PQYQVENVHQL
+740 PQYQVQHAHQL
-751 ELTMPDVHPA
+751 ELRIPDVHPA
-761 VGTLHVWVTDGTGS
+761 VGTLHVWVTDHTGS

-786 VGGDCIPETNPAVE
+786 FIEAVPTVE
-800 PSDSGLVGGASE
+800 SDDSGAVRLNYTPDNISE
-812 YDSGDSRI
+812 SAW
-820 SINYAP
+820 N
-826 GDVSKSSWD
+826 
-835 EPTRDEHLFSAEG
+835 EPTTDAQLFSAVG
-848 SGYVEYEIRKPIEA
+848 SGSVEYEVSL
-862 CGTIPEGLGTTNPTE
+862 PEGFSAADVAE
-877 MELIFEASSSNGGA
+877 IALIFEASSAYGGA
-891 RQTEPEKHP
+891 RQTEPEKYP
-900 SDVTISVNGVEIE
+900 SDVTISINGTEIE

-927 LSYIHEQPGNYGY
+927 LSYIHEQPGIYGY
-940 LYRVKVDPSLV
+940 LYNVKVDPSLV
-951 FEREADTL
+951 LNGKTDTL
-959 TVRYEVKIDAAAKGG
+959 RVRYEVKADAEAKGG

-984 YPTGPHLLIHQN
+984 YPTGPHLRIRRK

>member
-1 MRGNHN
+1 MRGNN
-7 TDIPRPEYPRPDFQR
+7 TDTPRPEYPRPDFQR

-40 FDPDNTGEENQ
+40 FDPDDIGEQNQ
-51 WFALESTTD
+51 WYSPEPTDD
-60 SPWGSPPAYGRGN
+60 SPW
-73 LAPTGKGQLQIQVPY
+73 TLQIQVPY

-98 EEHADNATYLSKNA
+98 EKQADNTNYLSKNA
-112 YITPEDVTCG
+112 YLNPEEVTCG
-122 GLERGGNYRDEPR
+122 GLDREGNYRGELR
-135 HIIGWYRK
+135 HTIGWYRK
-143 TVSVPENW
+143 VVSIPENW
-151 DDRRVILKFGAV
+151 GDKRVILNFGAV
-163 DWETTVWVNGQ
+163 DWEATVWVNGNQ
-174 IIGKNEN
+174 IGTHEN

-186 EFDITDALTPGEP
+186 ELDITDALTPGEP

-210 DHGEQLAGKQIGWYE
+210 DHGEQLAGKQIGWYV

-232 SVYLEPR
+232 TVYLEPR
-239 NETYIAQ
+239 NTTHIAQ
-246 CHITPDIDNASATFA
+246 CHITPDIDNASARVA
-261 VKIDGDIE
+261 VKIDGDLE
-269 KTGLTL
+269 NTGLTL
-275 CWNCDGLTGSVPVS
+275 RWSCGELSGTAQVP
-289 SNEIQFTVNI
+289 SNDIQFTVNI

-308 VDTPH
+308 VDTPN
-313 LYDVTLELLTEN
+313 LYDVILELVAEDT
-325 TPDAPHTGRSDL
+325 
-337 PIEESSFKTAQDP
+337 
-350 NTARPHQKPA
+350 
-360 RNVMEG
+360 V
-366 SPGGHNLKIDRISTY
+366 IDRIFTY

-406 IYLLGALN
+406 VYLLGALN

-475 GNYTEKAKARS
+475 GTYTEKAQARF
-486 EQTLRGNIARDY
+486 EETLRGNIARDY

-514 LGGREYKEMH
+514 LGGNEYKEMKN
-524 ERQEWVR
+524 RQEWVR

-570 YERAK
+570 YDRAK

-582 EETYPGSA
+582 AETYPGSA

-609 GGISAGAGDKDI
+609 GGISAGAGDKDV

-657 NYDRSIKAFGY
+657 NYDRSVKEFGY

-685 GTTVRPGE
+685 GTTVTPGDE
-693 KIKADIYTSH
+693 IKADIYASH
-703 FSHKTITGAT
+703 FSHKTITGTT
-713 LHWQLDTMSATG
+713 LHWQLDTMSATHWQPDTMSATG
-725 DITRGCVSGSVDIPF
+725 SFTRGIISGSVEIPF
-740 PQYQVENVHQL
+740 PQYQVQHVHQL
-751 ELTMPDVHPA
+751 ELQIPDIYPA
-761 VGTLHVWVTDGTGS
+761 VGTLHVWVTDHTGT

-786 VGGDCIPETNPAVE
+786 FVE
-800 PSDSGLVGGASE
+800 LPDPVELHYQTVHLNYTPGNISE
-812 YDSGDSRI
+812 
-820 SINYAP
+820 
-826 GDVSKSSWD
+826 SSWD
-835 EPTRDEHLFSAEG
+835 EPTTDAQLFSAVG
-848 SGYVEYEIRKPIEA
+848 SGYVEYEVSL
-862 CGTIPEGLGTTNPTE
+862 PEGLSTTDVSEP
-877 MELIFEASSSNGGA
+877 ELVFEASSAYGGA
-891 RQTEPEKHP
+891 RQTEPEKYP
-900 SDVTISVNGVEIE
+900 SDVTISVNGVEID

-927 LSYIHEQPGNYGY
+927 LSYIHGQPGIYGY
-940 LYRVKVDPSLV
+940 LYNIKLDPSIVLNGKT
-951 FEREADTL
+951 DTL
-959 TVRYEVKIDAAAKGG
+959 RVRYEVKADAEAKGG

-984 YPTGPHLLIHQN
+984 YPTGPHLLIHRK

>member
-31 CLNGTWEFA
+31 CLNGPWEFA
-40 FDPDNTGEENQ
+40 FDPDDIGEQDQ
-51 WFALESTTD
+51 WFGLKSPTTD
-60 SPWGSPPAYGRGN
+60 SPW
-73 LAPTGKGQLQIQVPY
+73 TLQIQVPY
-88 PWESLAAWGE
+88 PWESLAAWGDE
-98 EEHADNATYLSKNA
+98 EQADNATYLSKNA
-112 YITPEDVTCG
+112 YITPEEVTCG
-122 GLERGGNYRDEPR
+122 GLERGGNYREQPR
-135 HIIGWYRK
+135 HTIGWYRK
-143 TVSVPENW
+143 MVSIPENW
-151 DDRRVILKFGAV
+151 GDRRVILKFGAV
-163 DWETTVWVNGQ
+163 DWETRVWVNGK
-174 IIGKNEN
+174 IIGKHEN

-210 DHGEQLAGKQIGWYE
+210 NHGEQLAGKQIGWYE

-239 NETYIAQ
+239 NETHIAQ

-261 VKIDGDIE
+261 VKVDGNLDP
-269 KTGLTL
+269 GLNL
-275 CWNCDGLTGSVPVS
+275 RWSCDGQNGTVEVSGS
-289 SNEIQFTVNI
+289 ETHWTITI

-313 LYDVTLELLTEN
+313 LYDVTLELLMEN
-325 TPDAPHTGRSDL
+325 TVS
-337 PIEESSFKTAQDP
+337 
-350 NTARPHQKPA
+350 
-360 RNVMEG
+360 
-366 SPGGHNLKIDRISTY
+366 DRIYTY
-381 FGMRKVSIAKAPGG
+381 FGMRKISIAKAPGG

-425 LTDEAIRRDVERAK
+425 LTDEVIRRDIERAK

-475 GNYTEKAKARS
+475 GDYTEKAQARF
-486 EQTLRGNIARDY
+486 EETLRGNIARDY

-514 LGGREYKEMH
+514 LGGREYKEIH

-570 YERAK
+570 YDRAK

-639 GYIYTEL
+639 GYVYTEL

-657 NYDRSIKAFGY
+657 KYDRSIKAFGY

-678 IAIDYPP
+678 IGIDYPP
-685 GTTVRPGE
+685 GTTVTPGE
-693 KIKADIYTSH
+693 KVKADIYASH
-703 FSHKTITGAT
+703 FSHKTITDTT
-713 LHWQLDTMSATG
+713 LYWQLDTMSATG
-725 DITRGCVSGSVDIPF
+725 DITRGSVSGSVDVPF
-740 PQYQVENVHQL
+740 PQYQVQNVHQL

-761 VGTLHVWVTDGTGS
+761 VGTLHVWVTDSTGS

-786 VGGDCIPETNPAVE
+786 FVEAPVGGVSNPESQN
-800 PSDSGLVGGASE
+800 DSGFV
-812 YDSGDSRI
+812 
-820 SINYAP
+820 SINHDP
-826 GDVSKSSWD
+826 GNASKWEGFLTPNS
-835 EPTRDEHLFSAEG
+835 EPISEAQLFSAEG
-848 SGYVEYEIRKPIEA
+848 SGYVEYEISLIEGIDPA
-862 CGTIPEGLGTTNPTE
+862 NSEE
-877 MELIFEASSSNGGA
+877 MELIFEASSANGGA
-891 RQTEPEKHP
+891 RQTEPEKYP
-900 SDVTISVNGVEIE
+900 SDVTISINGVEIE
-913 TIRIPDCPA
+913 TIHIPDCPA

-927 LSYIHEQPGNYGY
+927 LSYIHGQPGIYGY
-940 LYRVKVDPSLV
+940 LYRVKVDPSVV
-951 FEREADTL
+951 FENEVDTL
-959 TVRYEVKIDAAAKGG
+959 TVRYEVKADAAAKGG
-974 FALYGARMGR
+974 LALYGARMGR
-984 YPTGPHLLIHQN
+984 YPTGPHLRIHL

>member
-1 MRGNHN
+1 MTKNHN
-7 TDIPRPEYPRPDFQR
+7 TDTPRPEYPRPDFQR

-40 FDPDNTGEENQ
+40 FDPDDIGEQNQ
-51 WFALESTTD
+51 WFATAPTAD
-60 SPWGSPPAYGRGN
+60 SPWTS
-73 LAPTGKGQLQIQVPY
+73 QIQVPY

-98 EEHADNATYLSKNA
+98 EEQADNANYLSKNA
-112 YITPEDVTCG
+112 YLNPETVTCG
-122 GLERGGNYRDEPR
+122 GLDREGNYRDEPR
-135 HIIGWYRK
+135 HTIGWYRR
-143 TVSVPENW
+143 TVSIPENW
-151 DDRRVILKFGAV
+151 GNKRVILKFGAV
-163 DWETTVWVNGQ
+163 DWEATVWVNGNQ
-174 IIGKNEN
+174 IGKNEN

-186 EFDITDALTPGEP
+186 ELDITDALTSGEP
-199 ALIVVRAYDAQ
+199 THIVVRAYDAQ
-210 DHGEQLAGKQIGWYE
+210 DHGEQLAGKQIGWYV

-232 SVYLEPR
+232 TVYLEPR
-239 NETYIAQ
+239 NATHIAQ

-261 VKIDGDIE
+261 VKINGDVE
-269 KTGLTL
+269 NSGATL
-275 CWNCDGLTGSVPVS
+275 RWSCDELSGSVEVS
-289 SNEIQFTVNI
+289 NNETQFIVNI
-299 PPEQLRLWD
+299 PSEQLRLWD
-308 VDTPH
+308 VDTPN
-313 LYDVTLELLTEN
+313 LYNVTLELVAKDT
-325 TPDAPHTGRSDL
+325 
-337 PIEESSFKTAQDP
+337 
-350 NTARPHQKPA
+350 
-360 RNVMEG
+360 V
-366 SPGGHNLKIDRISTY
+366 IDRIFTY
-381 FGMRKVSIAKAPGG
+381 FGMRKVSIAKAPGSPPVTGEGGG

-425 LTDEAIRRDVERAK
+425 LTDEAIRTDVERAK

-475 GNYTEKAKARS
+475 GTYTEKAKERF
-486 EQTLRGNIARDY
+486 EETLRGNIARDY

-514 LGGREYKEMH
+514 LGGREYREMH

-553 YDHVETDINSW
+553 YDHVETEINSW

-570 YERAK
+570 YEQAK

-582 EETYPGSA
+582 KETYPGSA
-590 FNYAGGNVQ
+590 FNYVGGNVQ
-599 SDAPLINSEY
+599 TDAPLINSEY
-609 GGISAGAGDKDI
+609 GGISAGAGDKDV

-657 NYDRSIKAFGY
+657 NYDRSVKEFGY

-685 GTTVRPGE
+685 GTTVAPGD
-693 KIKADIYTSH
+693 KIKADIYASH
-703 FSHKTITGAT
+703 FSHKTITDAT
-713 LHWQLDTMSATG
+713 LHWQLDTMSVG
-725 DITRGCVSGSVDIPF
+725 MRLPRPYVTRGHISGSVEIPF
-740 PQYQVENVHQL
+740 PQYQVQNVHQL
-751 ELTMPDVHPA
+751 EFTMPDVHSA
-761 VGTLHVWVTDGTGS
+761 VGTLHVWVTDHTGT

-786 VGGDCIPETNPAVE
+786 FVE
-800 PSDSGLVGGASE
+800 GASAIEASDSGH
-812 YDSGDSRI
+812 I
-820 SINYAP
+820 CINYSP
-826 GDVSKSSWD
+826 GSVSKSTWNESIVKD
-835 EPTRDEHLFSAEG
+835 QLFSAEG
-848 SGYVEYEIRKPIEA
+848 SGYIAYEIPL
-862 CGTIPEGLGTTNPTE
+862 PEGLNTTDVAG
-877 MELIFEASSSNGGA
+877 MELIFEASSCYGGA
-891 RQTEPEKHP
+891 RQTEPQKYP
-900 SDVTISVNGVEIE
+900 SDVTVSVNGTEID
-913 TIRIPDCPA
+913 TVHIPDCPA

-927 LSYIHEQPGNYGY
+927 LSYIHKQPGIYGY
-940 LYRVKVDPSLV
+940 LHNVKVDPSLILNGKV
-951 FEREADTL
+951 DTL
-959 TVRYEVKIDAAAKGG
+959 TVRYEVKADAEAKGG

-984 YPTGPHLLIHQN
+984 YPTGPHLLIRQKK

>member
-1 MRGNHN
+1 MIGNN

-40 FDPDNTGEENQ
+40 FDPDDTGEQEK
-51 WFALESTTD
+51 WFTPESIAD
-60 SPWGSPPAYGRGN
+60 SPWT
-73 LAPTGKGQLQIQVPY
+73 LKIQVPY

-98 EEHADNATYLSKNA
+98 EEQADNENYLSKNA
-112 YITPEDVTCG
+112 YLTPEEVTCG
-122 GLERGGNYRDEPR
+122 GIERSGNYREAPR
-135 HIIGWYRK
+135 HTIGWYRK
-143 TVSVPENW
+143 TVSVPERWNGK
-151 DDRRVILKFGAV
+151 RTILTFGAV
-163 DWETTVWVNGQ
+163 DWHAKVWVNGEY
-174 IIGKNEN
+174 IGEHEN

-186 EFDITDALTPGEP
+186 ELDITDALTPG
-199 ALIVVRAYDAQ
+199 ASTVIVVRAYDAQ
-210 DHGEQLAGKQIGWYE
+210 DHSEQLAGKQIGWYE

-232 SVYLEPR
+232 TVYLEPR
-239 NETYIAQ
+239 NATYIKQ
-246 CHITPDIDNASATFA
+246 CHITPDIDNSTATLDIT
-261 VKIDGDIE
+261 IDGEVSAGTTLNWQCVSPLGEIAVSGQRSAVGGTEADNTVKGIG
-269 KTGLTL
+269 TGTTLTI
-275 CWNCDGLTGSVPVS
+275 P
-289 SNEIQFTVNI
+289 INI
-299 PPEQLRLWD
+299 PREHLHLWD

-313 LYDVTLELLTEN
+313 LYNVTLTLTS
-325 TPDAPHTGRSDL
+325 G
-337 PIEESSFKTAQDP
+337 ES
-350 NTARPHQKPA
+350 
-360 RNVMEG
+360 V
-366 SPGGHNLKIDRISTY
+366 IDRVFTY

-406 IYLLGALN
+406 VYLLGALN

-425 LTDEAIRRDVERAK
+425 LTDEAIRRDIERAK

-465 LLFMCDIPNF
+465 MLFMCDIPNF
-475 GNYTEKAKARS
+475 GSYTEKAQARFV
-486 EQTLRGNIARDY
+486 ETLRGNIARDY

-514 LGGREYKEMH
+514 LGGREYKEVP

-531 EMYHLAKSLDTTRL
+531 EMYHLAKSLDETRL

-570 YERAK
+570 YEQAK

-582 EETYPGSA
+582 QETYPGSV
-590 FNYAGGNVQ
+590 FNYVGGNVQ
-599 SDAPLINSEY
+599 TDAPLINSEY
-609 GGISAGAGDKDI
+609 GGISAGAGDKDV

-685 GTTVRPGE
+685 GKTVAPGE
-693 KIKADIYTSH
+693 GIKADIYASH
-703 FSHKTITGAT
+703 FSHKTITGTT

-725 DITRGCVSGSVDIPF
+725 HITRGCVSGKVEIPF
-740 PQYQVENVHQL
+740 PQYQVQQVHEL
-751 ELTMPDVHPA
+751 EFVVPDIHPA
-761 VGTLHVWVTDGTGS
+761 VGTLHIWVTDDTDV

-786 VGGDCIPETNPAVE
+786 FVAAVDPIE
-800 PSDSGLVGGASE
+800 SNDPKRMTL
-812 YDSGDSRI
+812 
-820 SINYAP
+820 NYAP
-826 GDVSKSSWD
+826 GNISASSWK
-835 EPTRDEHLFSAEG
+835 EPTRREQLFSAVG
-848 SGYVEYEIRKPIEA
+848 NGYVEYEISL
-862 CGTIPEGLGTTNPTE
+862 PEGLNPADVAE
-877 MELIFEASSSNGGA
+877 MELIFEASSASGGA

-900 SDVTISVNGVEIE
+900 SDVTISVNGVEID
-913 TIRIPDCPA
+913 TIRISDCPA

-927 LSYIHEQPGNYGY
+927 LSYIHGEPGIYGY
-940 LYRVKVDPSLV
+940 LHNIK
-951 FEREADTL
+951 FEASDILKGASDTL
-959 TVRYEVKIDAAAKGG
+959 TVRYAAKDG

-984 YPTGPHLLIHQN
+984 YPTGPHLRIGF

>member
-1 MRGNHN
+1 MTGNHN

-31 CLNGTWEFA
+31 CLNGPWEFA
-40 FDPDNTGEENQ
+40 FDPDDIGEQDQ
-51 WFALESTTD
+51 WFGLKSPTTD
-60 SPWGSPPAYGRGN
+60 SVW
-73 LAPTGKGQLQIQVPY
+73 TLQIQVPY
-88 PWESLAAWGE
+88 PWESLAAWGD

-112 YITPEDVTCG
+112 YITPEAVTCG
-122 GLERGGNYRDEPR
+122 GLERGGNYREQPR
-135 HIIGWYRK
+135 HTIGWYRK
-143 TVSVPENW
+143 RVSIPENW
-151 DDRRVILKFGAV
+151 GDRRVILKFGAV
-163 DWETTVWVNGQ
+163 DWETRVWVNGK
-174 IIGKNEN
+174 IIGKHEN

-239 NETYIAQ
+239 NETHIAQ

-261 VKIDGDIE
+261 VKVDGNLDP
-269 KTGLTL
+269 GLNL
-275 CWNCDGLTGSVPVS
+275 RWSCDGQNGTVEVSGS
-289 SNEIQFTVNI
+289 ETHWTITI

-313 LYDVTLELLTEN
+313 LYDVTLELLMEN
-325 TPDAPHTGRSDL
+325 TVS
-337 PIEESSFKTAQDP
+337 
-350 NTARPHQKPA
+350 
-360 RNVMEG
+360 
-366 SPGGHNLKIDRISTY
+366 DRIYTY

-425 LTDEAIRRDVERAK
+425 LTDEAIRRDIERAK

-475 GNYTEKAKARS
+475 GDYTEKAQARF
-486 EQTLRGNIARDY
+486 EETLRGNIARDY

-514 LGGREYKEMH
+514 LGGREYKEIH
-524 ERQEWVR
+524 DRQEWVR

-570 YERAK
+570 YEQAK

-609 GGISAGAGDKDI
+609 GGISAGAGDKDV

-639 GYIYTEL
+639 GYVYTEL

-657 NYDRSIKAFGY
+657 KYDRSIKAFGY

-678 IAIDYPP
+678 IGIDYPP
-685 GTTVRPGE
+685 GTTVTPGE
-693 KIKADIYTSH
+693 KVKADIYASH
-703 FSHKTITGAT
+703 FSHKTITDTT

-725 DITRGCVSGSVDIPF
+725 DITRGSVSGSVDVPF
-740 PQYQVENVHQL
+740 PQYQVQNVHQL

-786 VGGDCIPETNPAVE
+786 FVEANPTVE
-800 PSDSGLVGGASE
+800 SKDSQ
-812 YDSGDSRI
+812 I
-820 SINYAP
+820 SIDHDP
-826 GDVSKSSWD
+826 GSTSKWEGFLTPNS
-835 EPTRDEHLFSAEG
+835 EPISEAQLFSAEG
-848 SGYVEYEIRKPIEA
+848 SGYVEYEIPLIEGIDPA
-862 CGTIPEGLGTTNPTE
+862 NSTE
-877 MELIFEASSSNGGA
+877 MELIFEASSANGGA

-913 TIRIPDCPA
+913 TIHIPDCPA

-927 LSYIHEQPGNYGY
+927 LSYIHGHPGTYGY
-940 LYRVKVDPSLV
+940 LYRVKVDPSVV
-951 FEREADTL
+951 FENEADTL
-959 TVRYEVKIDAAAKGG
+959 TLRYEVKADAAAKGG

-984 YPTGPHLLIHQN
+984 YPTGPHLLIHC

>member
-1 MRGNHN
+1 MRGNN

-40 FDPDNTGEENQ
+40 FDPDDIGEQNQ
-51 WFALESTTD
+51 WFASEATAD
-60 SPWGSPPAYGRGN
+60 SPW
-73 LAPTGKGQLQIQVPY
+73 TTQIQVPY
-88 PWESLAAWGE
+88 PWESLAAWGDE
-98 EEHADNATYLSKNA
+98 EQASNENYLSKNA
-112 YITPEDVTCG
+112 YLNPEEVTCG
-122 GLERGGNYRDEPR
+122 GLDREGNYRGEPR
-135 HIIGWYRK
+135 HTIGWYRR
-143 TVSVPENW
+143 TVSIPENW
-151 DDRRVILKFGAV
+151 GDRRVILKFGAV
-163 DWETTVWVNGQ
+163 DWEATVWVNGKQ
-174 IIGKNEN
+174 VGTHEN

-186 EFDITDALTPGEP
+186 ELDITDALTPGERTC
-199 ALIVVRAYDAQ
+199 IVVRAYDAQ
-210 DHGEQLAGKQIGWYE
+210 DHGEQLAGKQIGWYV

-232 SVYLEPR
+232 TVYLEPR
-239 NETYIAQ
+239 NATHIAQ
-246 CHITPDIDNASATFA
+246 CHITPDIDNATATFA
-261 VKIDGDIE
+261 VKVGGVCNPDS
-269 KTGLTL
+269 LTL
-275 CWNCDGLTGSVPVS
+275 RWHCDELSGSVQVS
-289 SNEIQFTVNI
+289 SNNTQFTVRI

-308 VDTPH
+308 VDTPN
-313 LYDVTLELLTEN
+313 LYDVTLELVAEDN
-325 TPDAPHTGRSDL
+325 
-337 PIEESSFKTAQDP
+337 I
-350 NTARPHQKPA
+350 
-360 RNVMEG
+360 
-366 SPGGHNLKIDRISTY
+366 IDRIFTY
-381 FGMRKVSIAKAPGG
+381 FGMRKVSIEKAPGG

-406 IYLLGALN
+406 VYLLGALN
-414 QSFNPEGVYTF
+414 QSFNPESVYTF

-475 GNYTEKAKARS
+475 GTYTETAKARFV
-486 EQTLRGNIARDY
+486 QTLRGNIARDY

-514 LGGREYKEMH
+514 LGGNEYKQMTD
-524 ERQEWVR
+524 RQEWVR

-570 YERAK
+570 YDRAK

-582 EETYPGSA
+582 AETYPGSA
-590 FNYAGGNVQ
+590 FNYAGDNVQ

-609 GGISAGAGDKDI
+609 GGISAGAGDKDV

-657 NYDRSIKAFGY
+657 NYDRSVKAFGY

-685 GTTVRPGE
+685 GTTVAPGD
-693 KIKADIYTSH
+693 KIKADIYASH
-703 FSHKTITGAT
+703 FSHKTITGTT
-713 LHWQLDTMSATG
+713 LHWQLDTMSGTG
-725 DITRGCVSGSVDIPF
+725 EVTRANVSGSVDIPF
-740 PQYQVENVHQL
+740 PQYQVQHVHQL
-751 ELTMPDVHPA
+751 ELQIPDVHPA
-761 VGTLHVWVTDGTGS
+761 VGTLHIWVTDQTGT

-786 VGGDCIPETNPAVE
+786 FAELPQPVASD
-800 PSDSGLVGGASE
+800 DSGTVRLNYTPE
-812 YDSGDSRI
+812 NISG
-820 SINYAP
+820 
-826 GDVSKSSWD
+826 SSWG
-835 EPTRDEHLFSAEG
+835 EPTINDHLFAAVG
-848 SGYVEYEIRKPIEA
+848 SGYVEYEIPL
-862 CGTIPEGLGTTNPTE
+862 PEGLSAANIAE
-877 MELIFEASSSNGGA
+877 MALVFEASSSDGGA
-891 RQTEPEKHP
+891 RQTEPEKYP

-913 TIRIPDCPA
+913 TVRIPDCPA

-927 LSYIHEQPGNYGY
+927 LSYINGQPGIYGY
-940 LYRVKVDPSLV
+940 LHNIKVDPSSILNA
-951 FEREADTL
+951 RTL
-959 TVRYEVKIDAAAKGG
+959 TVRYEVKTDAEAKGG

-984 YPTGPHLLIHQN
+984 YPTAPHLLIRRK

>member
-31 CLNGTWEFA
+31 CLNGPWEFA
-40 FDPDNTGEENQ
+40 FDPDDIGEQDQ
-51 WFALESTTD
+51 WFGLKSPTTD
-60 SPWGSPPAYGRGN
+60 SPWA
-73 LAPTGKGQLQIQVPY
+73 LQIQVPY
-88 PWESLAAWGE
+88 PWESLAAWGDE
-98 EEHADNATYLSKNA
+98 EQADNATYLSKNA

-122 GLERGGNYRDEPR
+122 GLERGGNYREQPR
-135 HIIGWYRK
+135 HTIGWYRK
-143 TVSVPENW
+143 MVSIPEKW
-151 DDRRVILKFGAV
+151 GDRRVILKFGAV
-163 DWETTVWVNGQ
+163 DWETRVWVNGK
-174 IIGKNEN
+174 IIGKHEN

-239 NETYIAQ
+239 NETHIAQ

-261 VKIDGDIE
+261 VKVDGNLDP
-269 KTGLTL
+269 GLNL
-275 CWNCDGLTGSVPVS
+275 RWSCDGQNGTVEVSGS
-289 SNEIQFTVNI
+289 ETHWTITI

-313 LYDVTLELLTEN
+313 LYDVTLELLMEN
-325 TPDAPHTGRSDL
+325 TVS
-337 PIEESSFKTAQDP
+337 
-350 NTARPHQKPA
+350 
-360 RNVMEG
+360 
-366 SPGGHNLKIDRISTY
+366 DRIYTY

-425 LTDEAIRRDVERAK
+425 LTDEAIRRDLERAK

-475 GNYTEKAKARS
+475 GDYTEKAQARF
-486 EQTLRGNIARDY
+486 EETLRGNIARDY

-570 YERAK
+570 YDRAK

-609 GGISAGAGDKDI
+609 GGISAGAGDKDV

-639 GYIYTEL
+639 GYVYTEL

-657 NYDRSIKAFGY
+657 KYDRSIKAFGY

-678 IAIDYPP
+678 IGIDYPP
-685 GTTVRPGE
+685 GTTVTPGE
-693 KIKADIYTSH
+693 KVKADIYASH
-703 FSHKTITGAT
+703 FSHKTLTDTT

-725 DITRGCVSGSVDIPF
+725 DITRGSVSGSVDVPF
-740 PQYQVENVHQL
+740 PQYHVQNVHQL

-761 VGTLHVWVTDGTGS
+761 VGTLHVWVTDGTDS

-786 VGGDCIPETNPAVE
+786 FVEAPVGGVSNSESQN
-800 PSDSGLVGGASE
+800 DSGFV
-812 YDSGDSRI
+812 
-820 SINYAP
+820 SINHDP
-826 GDVSKSSWD
+826 GNASKWEGFLTPNS
-835 EPTRDEHLFSAEG
+835 EPISEAQLFSAEG
-848 SGYVEYEIRKPIEA
+848 SGYVEYEISLIEGIDLA
-862 CGTIPEGLGTTNPTE
+862 NSAE
-877 MELIFEASSSNGGA
+877 MELIFEASSANGGA
-891 RQTEPEKHP
+891 RQTEPEKYP
-900 SDVTISVNGVEIE
+900 SDVTISINGVEIE
-913 TIRIPDCPA
+913 TIHIPDCPA

-927 LSYIHEQPGNYGY
+927 LSYIHGQPGTYGY
-940 LYRVKVDPSLV
+940 LYRVKVDPSVV
-951 FEREADTL
+951 FENESDTL
-959 TVRYEVKIDAAAKGG
+959 TVRYEVKADAAAKGG
-974 FALYGARMGR
+974 LALYGARMGR
-984 YPTGPHLLIHQN
+984 YPTGPHLRVHL

>member
-1 MRGNHN
+1 M
-7 TDIPRPEYPRPDFQR
+7 
-22 GTSEGIDWI
+22 
-31 CLNGTWEFA
+31 
-40 FDPDNTGEENQ
+40 
-51 WFALESTTD
+51 
-60 SPWGSPPAYGRGN
+60 
-73 LAPTGKGQLQIQVPY
+73 
-88 PWESLAAWGE
+88 
-98 EEHADNATYLSKNA
+98 
-112 YITPEDVTCG
+112 
-122 GLERGGNYRDEPR
+122 
-135 HIIGWYRK
+135 
-143 TVSVPENW
+143 
-151 DDRRVILKFGAV
+151 
-163 DWETTVWVNGQ
+163 
-174 IIGKNEN
+174 
-181 GYLPF
+181 
-186 EFDITDALTPGEP
+186 
-199 ALIVVRAYDAQ
+199 
-210 DHGEQLAGKQIGWYE
+210 
-225 RTSGIWQ
+225 
-232 SVYLEPR
+232 
-239 NETYIAQ
+239 
-246 CHITPDIDNASATFA
+246 
-261 VKIDGDIE
+261 
-269 KTGLTL
+269 
-275 CWNCDGLTGSVPVS
+275 
-289 SNEIQFTVNI
+289 
-299 PPEQLRLWD
+299 
-308 VDTPH
+308 
-313 LYDVTLELLTEN
+313 
-325 TPDAPHTGRSDL
+325 
-337 PIEESSFKTAQDP
+337 
-350 NTARPHQKPA
+350 
-360 RNVMEG
+360 
-366 SPGGHNLKIDRISTY
+366 
-381 FGMRKVSIAKAPGG
+381 KAPGG

-475 GNYTEKAKARS
+475 GDYTEKAKARS

-685 GTTVRPGE
+685 GTTVTPGE

-713 LHWQLDTMSATG
+713 LHWQLDTMSVGAG
-725 DITRGCVSGSVDIPF
+725 LPSPYITRGCVSGSVDIPF

-761 VGTLHVWVTDGTGS
+761 VGTLHVWATDGTGA

-786 VGGDCIPETNPAVE
+786 FVEVPVGGVSNPEFR
-800 PSDSGLVGGASE
+800 SDSGLV
-812 YDSGDSRI
+812 

-826 GDVSKSSWD
+826 GDASKSSWALVGGNSD
-835 EPTRDEHLFSAEG
+835 SRFLNEHLFSAEG
-848 SGYVEYEIRKPIEA
+848 SGYIEYEIA
-862 CGTIPEGLGTTNPTE
+862 LPEGIDPTNPTE

-891 RQTEPEKHP
+891 RQTEPEKYP

-927 LSYIHEQPGNYGY
+927 LSYIHGQPGNYGY

-959 TVRYEVKIDAAAKGG
+959 TVRYEVKADAAAKGG
-974 FALYGARMGR
+974 FALYGVRMGR
-984 YPTGPHLLIHQN
+984 YPTGPHLRIHF

>member
-1 MRGNHN
+1 MRGNN
-7 TDIPRPEYPRPDFQR
+7 TDTPRPEYPRPTFQR

-31 CLNGTWEFA
+31 CLNGAWEFA
-40 FDPDNTGEENQ
+40 FDPDDIGKENK
-51 WFALESTTD
+51 WYSND
-60 SPWGSPPAYGRGN
+60 SPW
-73 LAPTGKGQLQIQVPY
+73 TLQIQVPY

-98 EEHADNATYLSKNA
+98 EEQADNANYLSKDA
-112 YITPEDVTCG
+112 YLNPEEVTCG
-122 GLERGGNYRDEPR
+122 GLDREGNYRGEPR
-135 HIIGWYRK
+135 HTIGWYRK
-143 TVSVPENW
+143 VVSIPENW
-151 DDRRVILKFGAV
+151 GDKRVILNFGAV
-163 DWETTVWVNGQ
+163 DWEATVWVNGHQ
-174 IIGKNEN
+174 IGTHEN

-186 EFDITDALTPGEP
+186 EFDITAALTPGESTV
-199 ALIVVRAYDAQ
+199 IVVRAYDAQ
-210 DHGEQLAGKQIGWYE
+210 DHGEQLAGKQIGWYV

-232 SVYLEPR
+232 TVYLEPR
-239 NETYIAQ
+239 SETHITQ

-261 VKIDGDIE
+261 VQIDGDIE
-269 KTGLTL
+269 SPDLTL
-275 CWNCDGLTGSVPVS
+275 QWHCDELNGSVQI
-289 SNEIQFTVNI
+289 SNSETQWTVNI

-308 VDTPH
+308 VDTPN
-313 LYDVTLELLTEN
+313 LYDVTLELVAG
-325 TPDAPHTGRSDL
+325 DA
-337 PIEESSFKTAQDP
+337 I
-350 NTARPHQKPA
+350 
-360 RNVMEG
+360 
-366 SPGGHNLKIDRISTY
+366 IDRIFTY

-425 LTDEAIRRDVERAK
+425 LTDEAIRTDVERAK

-475 GNYTEKAKARS
+475 GTYTEKAKARF

-514 LGGREYKEMH
+514 LGGNEYKEMTD
-524 ERQEWVR
+524 RQEWVR

-570 YERAK
+570 YDRAK

-582 EETYPGSA
+582 AETYPGSA

-657 NYDRSIKAFGY
+657 NYDRSVKAFGY

-685 GTTVRPGE
+685 GTTVAPGDE
-693 KIKADIYTSH
+693 IKADIYASH
-703 FSHKTITGAT
+703 FSHKTITGTT

-725 DITRGCVSGSVDIPF
+725 DVTRGNVSGNVEIPF
-740 PQYQVENVHQL
+740 PQYQVQHVHQL
-751 ELTMPDVHPA
+751 ELRIPDVHPA
-761 VGTLHVWVTDGTGS
+761 VGTLHVWVTDHSGT

-786 VGGDCIPETNPAVE
+786 FVASTASVE
-800 PSDSGLVGGASE
+800 SNGSG
-812 YDSGDSRI
+812 SRGWVTQPLH
-820 SINYAP
+820 AP
-826 GDVSKSSWD
+826 GSVSESSWN
-835 EPTRDEHLFSAEG
+835 EPMTSEQLFSAIG
-848 SGYVEYEIRKPIEA
+848 SGYVEYEVSLI
-862 CGTIPEGLGTTNPTE
+862 EGLRTADVAE
-877 MELIFEASSSNGGA
+877 VALIFEASSCYGGA
-891 RQTEPEKHP
+891 RQTEPEKYP
-900 SDVTISVNGVEIE
+900 SDVTLSVNGVEID

-927 LSYIHEQPGNYGY
+927 LSYIHGEPGIYGY
-940 LYRVKVDPSLV
+940 LHNVKVDPSLILNGKT
-951 FEREADTL
+951 DTL
-959 TVRYEVKIDAAAKGG
+959 TVRYEVKADAEAKGG

-984 YPTGPHLLIHQN
+984 YPTGPHLLIRRK

>member
-1 MRGNHN
+1 MRGNN
-7 TDIPRPEYPRPDFQR
+7 TDIPRSEYPRPDFQR

-40 FDPDNTGEENQ
+40 FDSDDTGEQSQ
-51 WFALESTTD
+51 WFALGKSAENTQAKTPSKKNIAD
-60 SPWGSPPAYGRGN
+60 SPW
-73 LAPTGKGQLQIQVPY
+73 TLQIQVPY
-88 PWESLAAWGE
+88 PWESLAAWGDE
-98 EEHADNATYLSKNA
+98 EQADNATYLSKNG
-112 YITPEDVTCG
+112 YITPDDVTCG
-122 GLERGGNYRDEPR
+122 GLERGGNYRDQPR
-135 HIIGWYRK
+135 HTIGWYRK
-143 TVSVPENW
+143 TVSIPENW
-151 DDRRVILKFGAV
+151 GDKRVILKFGAV
-163 DWETTVWVNGQ
+163 DWETTVWVNGK
-174 IIGKNEN
+174 IIGKHEN

-199 ALIVVRAYDAQ
+199 TLIVVRAYDAQ
-210 DHGEQLAGKQIGWYE
+210 DHGEQLTGKQTGWYE

-239 NETYIAQ
+239 SETHIAQ

-261 VKIDGDIE
+261 VKVDGYIE
-269 KTGLTL
+269 NTKLNIR
-275 CWNCDGLTGSVPVS
+275 WNCDGRNGSVEVS
-289 SNEIQFTVNI
+289 DNNTQFTINI

-308 VDTPH
+308 VDTPN
-313 LYDVTLELLTEN
+313 LYDVTLELLAADT
-325 TPDAPHTGRSDL
+325 L
-337 PIEESSFKTAQDP
+337 
-350 NTARPHQKPA
+350 
-360 RNVMEG
+360 V
-366 SPGGHNLKIDRISTY
+366 DRVFTY

-475 GNYTEKAKARS
+475 GNYTEKAKTRF
-486 EQTLRGNIARDY
+486 EKTLRGNIDRDY

-514 LGGREYKEMH
+514 LGGREYKDMH

-570 YERAK
+570 YESAK

-590 FNYAGGNVQ
+590 FNYVGGNVQ
-599 SDAPLINSEY
+599 RNDPLINSEY
-609 GGISAGAGDKDI
+609 GGISAGAGDKDV

-685 GTTVRPGE
+685 GTTATPGE

-703 FSHKTITGAT
+703 FSHKTITGTT

-725 DITRGCVSGSVDIPF
+725 DITRGCVSGSVEIPF
-740 PQYQVENVHQL
+740 LQYQVENVHQL
-751 ELTMPDVHPA
+751 ELTVPNVHPA
-761 VGTLHVWVTDGTGS
+761 VGTLHIWVTDSTGA

-786 VGGDCIPETNPAVE
+786 FVE
-800 PSDSGLVGGASE
+800 AAPTIESSDTGL
-812 YDSGDSRI
+812 I
-820 SINYAP
+820 STNYAP
-826 GDVSKSSWD
+826 GDASKSSWN
-835 EPTRDEHLFSAEG
+835 EPTREEHLFSAEG
-848 SGYVEYEIRKPIEA
+848 SGYVEYEISL
-862 CGTIPEGLGTTNPTE
+862 PEGIGAEDLSE

-913 TIRIPDCPA
+913 TLRIPDCPA
-922 DARGV
+922 DTRGV
-927 LSYIHEQPGNYGY
+927 LSYIHGQPGNYGY
-940 LYRVKVDPSLV
+940 LYNVKVDPSTV
-951 FEREADTL
+951 CNGGTETL
-959 TVRYEVKIDAAAKGG
+959 TVRYEVKANAAEKGG
-974 FALYGARMGR
+974 LSLYGARMGR
-984 YPTGPHLLIHQN
+984 YPTAPHLLIRQK